1 MKAIPS
7 IYPFILILLVIFL
20 IFVSAYSIAES
31 ATVDTIDADLNSEIL
46 VDDNR
51 GSMFSWYEETAI
63 FICPL
68 H

>member
-1 MKAIPS
+1 VKAIPI
-7 IYPFILILLVIFL
+7 IYPIILILLVIFL

-31 ATVDTIDADLNSEIL
+31 ATVNTIDNELNSERLIN
-46 VDDNR
+46 DNR

>member
-31 ATVDTIDADLNSEIL
+31 ATAELNSEIL

>member
-1 MKAIPS
+1 MKAIPI
-7 IYPFILILLVIFL
+7 IYPIILILLVIFL

-31 ATVDTIDADLNSEIL
+31 ATVNTIDTELNSERLIN
-46 VDDNR
+46 DNR

>member
-1 MKAIPS
+1 M
-7 IYPFILILLVIFL
+7 IFL

-31 ATVDTIDADLNSEIL
+31 ATINGTNTGLNSEISP
-46 VDDNR
+46 DDNK

>member
-1 MKAIPS
+1 LKAIPK
-7 IYPFILILLVIFL
+7 IYPILLVLLVLFL
-20 IFVSAYSIAES
+20 IFVSTYSIAES
-31 ATVDTIDADLNSEIL
+31 AEPNTSKVDPNSEKL
-46 VDDNR
+46 VNGNT